1 VGLPG
6 ARSGTLVTTQ
16 RSLARD
22 MGATVGRHLAS
33 VVVALLMTPFLVRS
47 IGVARMGFWSLLGT
61 SAFLVGLSDLGLT
74 AATLRVAAG
83 SDPGAAK
90 RAARLAALVTGV
102 ISIPVVVVCGA
113 WLFGVAHGLPP
124 TQWKD
129 AQIAVALALVA
140 GIANAACQ
148 PARAYAQGQG
158 RLVLLAKA
166 RTAGSM
172 AQLFVTLLA
181 LWIRP
186 GLMAAAAG
194 YATCVVVEG
203 AISLLA
209 TFDGTDSRGL
219 PTRIERRALFAVGRS
234 ALLTNVSVALCIRA
248 DVLVLQRIASLDVI
262 GAYSVASRVVDQGY
276 TLVKQ
281 VSAALVPRLGQRSKD
296 RESVVRFGTM
306 LLGAITAAPL
316 AALAVAGA
324 PLVVL
329 WAGHAVDQPILPVA
343 LAWLSVAAIVASV
356 EEVACSSLAIG
367 GDYRMVTKAIL
378 AGTLTNVVLSV
389 AGGWI
394 FGPGAVAAATA
405 VGNVVMALLVWQA
418 IARANHWSIGTVVS
432 AMVPAA
438 LAASVS
444 GLLAAV
450 GARALLHPVG
460 VIAVAAAAGLG
471 AAFLRLRGAWPAKE
485 PVTS

>member
-1 VGLPG
+1 VS
-6 ARSGTLVTTQ
+6 AQ

-22 MGATVGRHLAS
+22 MGATIGRHLIS
-33 VVVALLMTPFLVRS
+33 VVVALLMTPILVRS

-74 AATLRVAAG
+74 AATLRIAAG

-90 RAARLAALVTGV
+90 RAARLASLVTAAV
-102 ISIPVVVVCGA
+102 SLPVVLGCGA
-113 WLFGVAHGLPP
+113 WLLGVVHQLPRA
-124 TQWKD
+124 QWRD

-166 RTAGSM
+166 RTAGTV
-172 AQLFVTLLA
+172 AQLMVTLFA
-181 LWIRP
+181 LWIRA
-186 GLMAAAAG
+186 GLIAAAAG
-194 YATCVVVEG
+194 YTTCVMAEG

-209 TFDGTDSRGL
+209 TFDGVDAHGL
-219 PTRIERRALFAVGRS
+219 PTRLERRSLFAVGRS

-248 DVLVLQRIASLDVI
+248 DVLILQRIATLDVI
-262 GAYSVASRVVDQGY
+262 GAYSVASRVVDQGF

-281 VSAALVPRLGQRSKD
+281 VSSALVPRLGQRSRD

-316 AALAVAGA
+316 AALAVAGG

-343 LAWLSVAAIVASV
+343 LAWLSVAAIVASI
-356 EEVACSSLAIG
+356 EEVACSSLSIG
-367 GDYRMVTKAIL
+367 GDYRVVTRAFL
-378 AGTLTNVVLSV
+378 AGTLTNVALSV
-389 AGGWI
+389 VGGWTV
-394 FGPGAVAAATA
+394 GPGAVAAATA
-405 VGNVVMALLVWQA
+405 IGNVVMALLIWRSIRHA
-418 IARANHWSIGTVVS
+418 HRWSFGTVVS
-432 AMVPAA
+432 AMAPAA
-438 LAASVS
+438 VAATVS
-444 GLLAAV
+444 GLLAAA
-450 GARALLHPVG
+450 GARALLNPAG
-460 VIAVAAAAGLG
+460 VVAAASMLGLG
-471 AAFLRLRGAWPAKE
+471 AAFLRLRSAWRSKE
-485 PVTS
+485 AVTS